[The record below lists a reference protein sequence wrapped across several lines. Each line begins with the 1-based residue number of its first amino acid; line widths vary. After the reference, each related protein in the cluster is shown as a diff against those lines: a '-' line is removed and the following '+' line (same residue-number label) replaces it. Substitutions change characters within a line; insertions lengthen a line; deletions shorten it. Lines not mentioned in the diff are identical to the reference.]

1 MQFKEQRKASQKN
14 LSYLLA
20 EKIGQQ
26 ILSGVYKAE
35 TILPGEIELSEQ
47 FNVSRTSVREAI
59 KILAAKGILLPR
71 PRIGTRIMPTIHW
84 NFLDQDLL
92 KWWMNRDNLSQVV
105 EHFHIVRLAIEPQAC
120 FLAAQNATSQQK
132 KQLLQIIDEMY
143 LLKENF
149 NREKWIEIDYQFHYT
164 IYKSC
169 GNPFL
174 CSFANLF
181 NLVYQNYFEA
191 IISDKVV
198 QLEAHKTIVNSITQG
213 DSYSALLAC
222 QKLLTERE

>member
-26 ILSGVYKAE
+26 ILSGEYKTE
-35 TILPGEIELSEQ
+35 TILPGEIELAEQ

-59 KILAAKGILLPR
+59 KILAAKGMLLPR
-71 PRIGTRIMPTIHW
+71 PRIGTRIMPTMHW

-92 KWWMNRDNLSQVV
+92 KWWMNRDNLNQVI

-120 FLAAQNATSQQK
+120 FLAAKNATQEQK
-132 KQLLQIIDEMY
+132 KQLLQLIDEMY

-149 NREKWIEIDYQFHYT
+149 NREKWIDIDYQFHHT

-174 CSFANLF
+174 GSFANLF
-181 NLVYQNYFEA
+181 RPVYQNYFEA

-198 QLEAHKTIVNSITQG
+198 QLEDHKTIVDSIIKG
-213 DSYSALLAC
+213 DSRRALLAC
-222 QKLLTERE
+222 QKLLTEHE

>member
-26 ILSGVYKAE
+26 ILSGEYKTEA
-35 TILPGEIELSEQ
+35 ILPGEIELAEQ
-47 FNVSRTSVREAI
+47 FDVSRTSVREAI
-59 KILAAKGILLPR
+59 KILAAKGMLLPR

-92 KWWMNRDNLSQVV
+92 KWWMNRDNLSQVI
-105 EHFHIVRLAIEPQAC
+105 EHFHIVRLAIEPQTC
-120 FLAAQNATSQQK
+120 FLAAKNATQEQK
-132 KQLLQIIDEMY
+132 KQLLHLIDEMY

-149 NREKWIEIDYQFHYT
+149 NREKWIDIDYLFHHT

-174 CSFANLF
+174 GSFANLF
-181 NLVYQNYFEA
+181 RPVYQNYFEA

-198 QLEAHKTIVNSITQG
+198 QLEAHKTIVDSIIKG
-213 DSYSALLAC
+213 DSRRALLAC
-222 QKLLTERE
+222 QKLLTEHE

>member
-26 ILSGVYKAE
+26 ILSGEYKAE
-35 TILPGEIELSEQ
+35 TTLPSEIELAEQ
-47 FNVSRTSVREAI
+47 FDVSRTSVREAI
-59 KILAAKGILLPR
+59 KILAAKGMLLPR

-92 KWWMNRDNLSQVV
+92 KWWMNRDNLNQVV

-120 FLAAQNATSQQK
+120 FLAAQNATQK
-132 KQLLQIIDEMY
+132 QRKQLLQVIDEMY

-181 NLVYQNYFEA
+181 HLVYQNHFEA

-198 QLEAHKTIVNSITQG
+198 QLEAHKTIVNSIIQG

>member
-26 ILSGVYKAE
+26 ILSGEYKTEA
-35 TILPGEIELSEQ
+35 ILPGEIELAEQ
-47 FNVSRTSVREAI
+47 FDVSRTSVREAI
-59 KILAAKGILLPR
+59 KILAAKGMLLPR

-92 KWWMNRDNLSQVV
+92 KWWMNRDNLSQVI
-105 EHFHIVRLAIEPQAC
+105 EHFHIVRLAIEPQTC
-120 FLAAQNATSQQK
+120 FLAAKNATQEQK
-132 KQLLQIIDEMY
+132 KQLLHLIDEMY

-149 NREKWIEIDYQFHYT
+149 NREKWIDIDYQFHHT

-174 CSFANLF
+174 GSFANLF
-181 NLVYQNYFEA
+181 RPVYQNYFEA

-198 QLEAHKTIVNSITQG
+198 QLEAHKTIVDSIIKG
-213 DSYSALLAC
+213 DSRSALLAC
-222 QKLLTERE
+222 HKLLTEHE

>member
-14 LSYLLA
+14 LSYFLA

-26 ILSGVYKAE
+26 ILSGEYKAE
-35 TILPGEIELSEQ
+35 TILPGEIKLAEQ
-47 FNVSRTSVREAI
+47 FDVSRTSVREAI
-59 KILAAKGILLPR
+59 KILAAKGMLLPR

-105 EHFHIVRLAIEPQAC
+105 EHFHMVRLAIEPQAC
-120 FLAAQNATSQQK
+120 FLAAQNATQKQK
-132 KQLLQIIDEMY
+132 KQLLQIVDEMY
-143 LLKENF
+143 LLEEDF

-181 NLVYQNYFEA
+181 HLVYQNYFEA

-198 QLEAHKTIVNSITQG
+198 KLESHKTIVNSIIQG
-213 DSYSALLAC
+213 DSHNALLAC

>member
-26 ILSGVYKAE
+26 ILSGEYKTE
-35 TILPGEIELSEQ
+35 TILPGEIELAEQ
-47 FNVSRTSVREAI
+47 FDVSRTSVREAI
-59 KILAAKGILLPR
+59 KILAAKGMLLPR
-71 PRIGTRIMPTIHW
+71 PRIGTRIMQTIHW

-92 KWWMNRDNLSQVV
+92 KWWMNHDNLNQVI

-120 FLAAQNATSQQK
+120 FLAAKNATQEQK
-132 KQLLQIIDEMY
+132 KQLLQLIDEMY
-143 LLKENF
+143 LLKDNF
-149 NREKWIEIDYQFHYT
+149 NREKWIDIDYQFHHT

-174 CSFANLF
+174 GSFVNLF
-181 NLVYQNYFEA
+181 RPVYQNYFET

-198 QLEAHKTIVNSITQG
+198 QLEAHKTIVDSIIKG
-213 DSYSALLAC
+213 DCRRALFTC
-222 QKLLTERE
+222 QKLLTEHE

>member
-26 ILSGVYKAE
+26 ILSGEYKAE
-35 TILPGEIELSEQ
+35 TILPGEIELAEQ
-47 FNVSRTSVREAI
+47 FDVSRTSVREAI
-59 KILAAKGILLPR
+59 KILAAKGMLLPR

-120 FLAAQNATSQQK
+120 FLAAQNATQKQK

-143 LLKENF
+143 RLKENF

-181 NLVYQNYFEA
+181 HLVYQNYFEA

-198 QLEAHKTIVNSITQG
+198 KLEPHKTIVNSIIQG
-213 DSYSALLAC
+213 DSHNALLAC

>member
-1 MQFKEQRKASQKN
+1 M
-14 LSYLLA
+14 
-20 EKIGQQ
+20 
-26 ILSGVYKAE
+26 SGEYQAE
-35 TILPGEIELSEQ
+35 TILPGEIELAEQ
-47 FNVSRTSVREAI
+47 FDISRTSVREAI
-59 KILAAKGILLPR
+59 KILAAKGMLLPR

-105 EHFHIVRLAIEPQAC
+105 EHFHVVRLAIEPQAC
-120 FLAAQNATSQQK
+120 FLATQKQK
-132 KQLLQIIDEMY
+132 KQFLQIVDEMY

-149 NREKWIEIDYQFHYT
+149 NREKWIKIDYQFHYT

-174 CSFANLF
+174 RSFANLF
-181 NLVYQNYFEA
+181 HLVYQNYFKA
-191 IISDKVV
+191 VISDKVV
-198 QLEAHKTIVNSITQG
+198 QLETHKTIVNSIIQG
-213 DSYSALLAC
+213 DSHSALLAC

>member
-26 ILSGVYKAE
+26 ILSGEYKAE
-35 TILPGEIELSEQ
+35 TILPGEIELAEQ
-47 FNVSRTSVREAI
+47 FDVSRTSVREAI
-59 KILAAKGILLPR
+59 KILAAKGMLLPR

-120 FLAAQNATSQQK
+120 FLAAQNATQKQK

-143 LLKENF
+143 RLKENF

-181 NLVYQNYFEA
+181 HLVYQNYFEA

-198 QLEAHKTIVNSITQG
+198 KLEPHKTIVNSIIQG
-213 DSYSALLAC
+213 DSHNALLSC